1 MSSSRLFFIAFSAI
15 IALVGLLTASIAH
28 DYLFVFGIGLF
39 LFGVL
44 FAFGCVKRQ
53 FDEADGIRQP

>member
-1 MSSSRLFFIAFSAI
+1 MFFIAFSAI

-39 LFGVL
+39 VFGVL

-53 FDEADGIRQP
+53 FDEADGISQP